1 MLLTYASSLVVHTD
15 IVIALGPDL
24 RNILRQSDD
33 YLNAKV
39 TQLTKYHTKG
49 ARLFLGTIHLQNR
62 KIV

>member
-15 IVIALGPDL
+15 IVIALGPD
-24 RNILRQSDD
+24 LRQSDD